1 MPNNVCDAKMSSAMP
16 KRHLRCQ
23 EAICDAKMSSTIRRC
38 YLLCQNVICDA
49 PKNIFCIAK
58 NVICDAKLSS
68 TMPARGRLSY
78 ICAAC
83 GGCLFFLFWL
93 FVGAVRFLIANGGC
107 TESWLAN
114 VIIIC
119 SLKFPVWNCLR
130 LVIGCGG
137 RSWEM
142 RSAPS
147 AACPPP
153 TRKKA
158 ALTLLEQAGTYEY
171 ELPAGL
177 GKGSGCN
184 AGGGGGKKGAGEQ
197 PPVCLVTV
205 CTHTYAP
212 SMEPQCLGFFH
223 VGSSVGPEKIRSTHV

>member
-1 MPNNVCDAKMSSAMP
+1 MPRCNLRCQNVIYDSKMLSAMP
-16 KRHLRCQ
+16 KCNMRCPKKHFLHCKKCYLRCQ
-23 EAICDAKMSSTIRRC
+23 TVIHDASARAAVLYLRC
-38 YLLCQNVICDA
+38 LWRLFVFLL
-49 PKNIFCIAK
+49 
-58 NVICDAKLSS
+58 
-68 TMPARGRLSY
+68 
-78 ICAAC
+78 
-83 GGCLFFLFWL
+83 WL

-171 ELPAGL
+171 EHPAGL